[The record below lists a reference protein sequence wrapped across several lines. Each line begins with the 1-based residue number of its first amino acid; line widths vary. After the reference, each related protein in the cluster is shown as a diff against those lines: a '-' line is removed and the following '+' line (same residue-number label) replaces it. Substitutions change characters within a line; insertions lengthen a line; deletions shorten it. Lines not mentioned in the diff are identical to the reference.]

1 MMKNPQ
7 SSFGPATRAIE
18 EGLIFEG
25 ASETLP

>member
-1 MMKNPQ
+1 MKKPQ
-7 SSFGPATRAIE
+7 SSFRPASRAIE